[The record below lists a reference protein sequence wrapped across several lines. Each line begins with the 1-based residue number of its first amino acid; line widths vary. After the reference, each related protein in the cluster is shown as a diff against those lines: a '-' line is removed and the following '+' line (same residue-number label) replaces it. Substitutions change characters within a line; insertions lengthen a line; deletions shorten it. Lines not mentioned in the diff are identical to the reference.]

1 MGLSLAVLVLAVGIN
16 TWLVID
22 APQPPPTGYRM
33 SEAVEAL
40 KSGQAKLQDGRWLRA
55 ETTKVAP
62 DYVKQQSDHRSRQWA
77 FQSLIAAR
85 LAADL
90 GVSADRVWIN
100 FRPMFHNA
108 PWHHRTHFD
117 DGGFFG
123 GAPGDHALGDHGPG
137 DHGPDRRD
145 YAFQPGLG
153 PGPYPGQFPGPNS
166 NIGPNSGPGP
176 GPNPD
181 QPGTQTGAM
190 PDGPPAG
197 GEPPH
202 TGPQTSPQTGN
213 TDSGDASASHEPG
226 PGFGFGRERE
236 QALRFMQAEERGRT
250 EILYPAFSAA
260 WKLPDGSYRIINPP
274 KTWIEPWQE
283 RLLMGFGLTV
293 LLILPLAWLLS
304 RRLSKPIVAF
314 SEAAAKVGFEDNS
327 PPVLSA
333 GPREVRAAADVLNA
347 MQTRI
352 KKQVES
358 RTALMGAIAHDLK
371 TPLARMRLR
380 IEDLPEKTRDKLA
393 EDIAHMDGLIRSAM
407 SFTSAHT
414 LRDNLRPLDLS
425 SLVETLA
432 DDLAVTCKMD
442 PPLIEDDVTVNG
454 DTMALKR
461 IVTNLV
467 ENACRY
473 AGTCRIELSARGKDA
488 EISVVDPG
496 PGLPPDM
503 LEMVFEPF
511 YRMESSR
518 NRDTGGSGLGLSV
531 ARALAEAQGG
541 TLHLVN
547 RYEGPK
553 VIGLEARLTLPRM
566 IK

>member
-1 MGLSLAVLVLAVGIN
+1 MGLSLTVLVLSVGIN
-16 TWLVID
+16 IWWVID
-22 APQPPPTGYRM
+22 APQPPPAGYRM
-33 SEAVEAL
+33 TEAVEAL
-40 KSGQAKLQDGRWLRA
+40 KTGEVKLQDGHLLRA
-55 ETTKVAP
+55 ITTTEAP
-62 DYVKQQSDHRSRQWA
+62 DYVKSNPDHRSRQWA
-77 FQSLIAAR
+77 FQVLVAAR
-85 LAADL
+85 LASDL
-90 GVSADRVWIN
+90 GVPTESVWVN
-100 FRPMFHNA
+100 LRPMHRSP
-108 PWHHRTHFD
+108 PWHRHDHFSD
-117 DGGFFG
+117 DAGFYPG
-123 GAPGDHALGDHGPG
+123 PGDHAPG
-137 DHGPDRRD
+137 DHGPNHHD
-145 YAFQPGLG
+145 YGFNGQVGDGQAGNGMAGPGAPGQGPPPGMGPPAPGQPGPSQLG
-153 PGPYPGQFPGPNS
+153 PSQPGSSQPGS
-166 NIGPNSGPGP
+166 SQPGSS
-176 GPNPD
+176 
-181 QPGTQTGAM
+181 QPGTDQG
-190 PDGPPAG
+190 
-197 GEPPH
+197 
-202 TGPQTSPQTGN
+202 GN
-213 TDSGDASASHEPG
+213 TNADGSASSQDGNAERSEA
-226 PGFGFGRERE
+226 GFGRERD

-260 WKLPDGSYRIINPP
+260 WKLPNGTYRVINPP

-283 RLLMGFGLTV
+283 RLLMGFGLSV

-304 RRLSKPIVAF
+304 QRLSRPIVAF
-314 SEAAAKVGFEDNS
+314 SEAAARVSFEDNS
-327 PPVLSA
+327 PPVLAA

-347 MQTRI
+347 MQDRI

-380 IEDLPEKTRDKLA
+380 IEGLPEATRDKLA

-425 SLVETLA
+425 ALVETLA

-442 PPLIEDDVTVNG
+442 PPQIEAHVEVAG

-473 AGTCRIELSARGKDA
+473 AGTCRVELRAHGREA
-488 EISVVDPG
+488 ELCVIDPG
-496 PGLPPDM
+496 PGLPPEM
-503 LEMVFEPF
+503 LETVFEPF

-541 TLHLVN
+541 TLRLIN
-547 RYEGPK
+547 RYDGQK
-553 VIGLEARLTLPRM
+553 IIGLEARLTLPRLV
-566 IK
+566 K

>member
-1 MGLSLAVLVLAVGIN
+1 MGLSLIVLVLAVGVN
-16 TWLVID
+16 TWLVIN
-22 APQPPPTGYRM
+22 APQPPPIGYHM
-33 SEAVEAL
+33 TEAVEAL
-40 KSGQAKLQDGRWLRA
+40 KRGQAKLQDGRWLRA
-55 ETTKVAP
+55 EKAAEAP
-62 DYVKQQSDHRSRQWA
+62 DYVKSNPNHKTRQWM

-85 LAADL
+85 LATDL
-90 GVSADRVWIN
+90 GVPADTVWVN
-100 FRPMFHNA
+100 FRPL
-108 PWHHRTHFD
+108 HHGPMWRHRDRFD
-117 DGGFFG
+117 DGGDRGFFNG
-123 GAPGDHALGDHGPG
+123 
-137 DHGPDRRD
+137 GPDRRD
-145 YAFQPGLG
+145 FPFG
-153 PGPYPGQFPGPNS
+153 GQDGPN
-166 NIGPNSGPGP
+166 GPGP
-176 GPNPD
+176 GQGMGQGMGGQGMGPGPGMPGPGGAMAPNPND
-181 QPGTQTGAM
+181 A
-190 PDGPPAG
+190 PDPATSRPDAGSFDSANAGPPARDG
-197 GEPPH
+197 GNERFPEP
-202 TGPQTSPQTGN
+202 
-213 TDSGDASASHEPG
+213 
-226 PGFGFGRERE
+226 FGRDRD
-236 QALRFMQAEERGRT
+236 QALRFMQSEEHGRT
-250 EILYPAFSAA
+250 EIVYPAFSAA
-260 WKLPDGSYRIINPP
+260 WKLPDGSYRVINPP

-283 RLLMGFGLTV
+283 RLLIGFGLTA

-327 PPVLSA
+327 PPVLSV

-347 MQTRI
+347 MQARI

-380 IEDLPEKTRDKLA
+380 IEDLPDKTRDKLA

-425 SLVETLA
+425 ALVETLA

-442 PPLIEDDVTVNG
+442 PPLIEENVKVAG
-454 DTMALKR
+454 DTVALKR

-473 AGTCRIELSARGKDA
+473 AGTCRIELSTRGKDA

-496 PGLPPDM
+496 PGLPSDM

-541 TLHLVN
+541 TLHLIN
-547 RYEGPK
+547 RHEGHK
-553 VIGLEARLTLPRM
+553 VIGLEARLTLPRLG
-566 IK
+566 K

>member
-1 MGLSLAVLVLAVGIN
+1 MGLSLTVLVLAVGIN

-33 SEAVEAL
+33 TEAVQAL

-55 ETTKVAP
+55 ETVKVAP
-62 DYVKQQSDHRSRQWA
+62 DYVKQTQVRHARQWA
-77 FQSLIAAR
+77 FQSFVATR
-85 LAADL
+85 LAAAL
-90 GVSADRVWIN
+90 GVPADTVWVNIHPLHHDLPWRRHEHFEGN
-100 FRPMFHNA
+100 NA
-108 PWHHRTHFD
+108 PP
-117 DGGFFG
+117 FF
-123 GAPGDHALGDHGPG
+123 DHGPG
-137 DHGPDRRD
+137 DHRD
-145 YAFQPGLG
+145 YAFS
-153 PGPYPGQFPGPNS
+153 GPN
-166 NIGPNSGPGP
+166 GPGP
-176 GPNPD
+176 GDPPQGGQGLGTQAPGIQAPGSQGPGRPAAVDTGQGPARVNPD
-181 QPGTQTGAM
+181 AGPGGGFDNSA
-190 PDGPPAG
+190 GPPAPPHDM
-197 GEPPH
+197 GEPR
-202 TGPQTSPQTGN
+202 GN
-213 TDSGDASASHEPG
+213 EDRTAEPG
-226 PGFGFGRERE
+226 PGREHE
-236 QALRFMQAEERGRT
+236 QALRIMPSEERGRT

-304 RRLSKPIVAF
+304 QRLSKPIVAF

-327 PPVLSA
+327 PPVLSV
-333 GPREVRAAADVLNA
+333 GPREVRAAANVLNA
-347 MQTRI
+347 MQARI

-380 IEDLPEKTRDKLA
+380 IEDLPEATRDKLA
-393 EDIAHMDGLIRSAM
+393 GDIAHMDGLIRSAM
-407 SFTSAHT
+407 SFTTAHT
-414 LRDNLRPLDLS
+414 LRENLRPLDLS
-425 SLVETLA
+425 ALVETLA
-432 DDLAVTCKMD
+432 EDLAVTCKMEA
-442 PPLIEDDVTVNG
+442 PLIEDHVKVKG
-454 DTMALKR
+454 DTVALKR

-473 AGTCRIELSARGKDA
+473 AGSCRIELSTRGKDA
-488 EISVVDPG
+488 EIAVIDPG

-541 TLHLVN
+541 TLKLIN
-547 RYEGPK
+547 RYEGQAI
-553 VIGLEARLTLPRM
+553 VGLEARLTMPRLG
-566 IK
+566 K

>member
-33 SEAVEAL
+33 PEAVEAL

-55 ETTKVAP
+55 ETTKDAP

-90 GVSADRVWIN
+90 GVPADTVWIN
-100 FRPMFHNA
+100 FHPMFHNA
-108 PWHHRTHFD
+108 PWHRHARFD
-117 DGGFFG
+117 DGGDRGFFG
-123 GAPGDHALGDHGPG
+123 GAPGDHLSNDHSP
-137 DHGPDRRD
+137 DHHD
-145 YAFQPGLG
+145 YAFQPGQG
-153 PGPYPGQFPGPNS
+153 PGPYPGQFPGQ
-166 NIGPNSGPGP
+166 GPNGSNPN
-176 GPNPD
+176 GPN
-181 QPGTQTGAM
+181 QPPPGVM
-190 PDGPPAG
+190 PDGPPPG
-197 GEPPH
+197 GDQPH
-202 TGPQTSPQTGN
+202 ASQGNSPENGN
-213 TDSGDASASHEPG
+213 ADSGDASASRE

-260 WKLPDGSYRIINPP
+260 WKLPNGSYRIINPP

-314 SEAAAKVGFEDNS
+314 SEAAARVGFEDNS

-442 PPLIEDDVTVNG
+442 PPVIEDDVKING
-454 DTMALKR
+454 DTVALKR

-473 AGTCRIELSARGKDA
+473 AGTCRIELSTRGKDA
-488 EISVVDPG
+488 EISVIDPG
-496 PGLPPDM
+496 PGLPADM

-547 RYEGPK
+547 RYDGQK
-553 VIGLEARLTLPRM
+553 VIGLEARLTLPRLS
-566 IK
+566 K

>member
-33 SEAVEAL
+33 PEAVEAL

-55 ETTKVAP
+55 ETTRDAP

-90 GVSADRVWIN
+90 GVPADTVWIN

-108 PWHHRTHFD
+108 PWHRHNRFD
-117 DGGFFG
+117 DGGDHGFFG
-123 GAPGDHALGDHGPG
+123 GAPNDHGPG
-137 DHGPDRRD
+137 DHGPGDRSPDRRD
-145 YAFQPGLG
+145 YAFQPGQG
-153 PGPYPGQFPGPNS
+153 PGPYPGQFPP
-166 NIGPNSGPGP
+166 PGMAP
-176 GPNPD
+176 GQPGPD
-181 QPGTQTGAM
+181 QPANGPENGAEKSN
-190 PDGPPAG
+190 A
-197 GEPPH
+197 
-202 TGPQTSPQTGN
+202 
-213 TDSGDASASHEPG
+213 DSSDASVSHEPG
-226 PGFGFGRERE
+226 SGFSFGRERE

-260 WKLPDGSYRIINPP
+260 WKLPDGTYRTINPP

-283 RLLMGFGLTV
+283 RLLMGFGLTI
-293 LLILPLAWLLS
+293 LIILPLAWLLS

-327 PPVLSA
+327 PPVKSE

-380 IEDLPEKTRDKLA
+380 IEGLPDATRDKLA

-442 PPLIEDDVTVNG
+442 PPVIEDNVKVNG
-454 DTMALKR
+454 DTVALKR

-473 AGTCRIELSARGKDA
+473 AGTCRIELSTHGKDA
-488 EISVVDPG
+488 QINVVDPG

-541 TLHLVN
+541 TLHLIN
-547 RYEGPK
+547 RYEGQK

-566 IK
+566 VK